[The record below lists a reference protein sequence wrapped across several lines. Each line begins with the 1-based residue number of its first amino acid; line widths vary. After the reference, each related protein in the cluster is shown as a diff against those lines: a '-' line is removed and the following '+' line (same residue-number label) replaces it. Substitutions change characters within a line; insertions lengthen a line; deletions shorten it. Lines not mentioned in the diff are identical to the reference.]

1 MDAHV
6 GRSLFDKLIG
16 NTGLLAG
23 RTRVLVTHNLAYLH
37 RVDRVLV
44 MDQGRWAVIGRP
56 AAVLTS
62 DWTPG
67 RRAHL

>member
-1 MDAHV
+1 MHCSAVDAHV

-44 MDQGRWAVIGRP
+44 MDQGR
-56 AAVLTS
+56 
-62 DWTPG
+62 
-67 RRAHL
+67 

>member
-1 MDAHV
+1 MIVISPRRFVLVILSNTTCSAVDAHV

-44 MDQGRWAVIGRP
+44 MDQGR
-56 AAVLTS
+56 
-62 DWTPG
+62 
-67 RRAHL
+67 

>member
-1 MDAHV
+1 MIVISSRRFVLVILSNTTLHCSAVDAHV

-44 MDQGRWAVIGRP
+44 MDQGR
-56 AAVLTS
+56 
-62 DWTPG
+62 
-67 RRAHL
+67 